1 MKKLE
6 LIVHINKCLECPLLR
21 KEPNTKGKGVTFYCP
36 DLNCIIENAE
46 RLPEGC
52 QLPEA

>member
-21 KEPNTKGKGVTFYCP
+21 KEASTKHKGVVFYCSR
-36 DLNCIIENAE
+36 LNCIIENGE
-46 RLPEGC
+46 
-52 QLPEA
+52 QLPEVCPLPEA